1 MIEITETAA
10 KEVKQIFKEEHSE
23 GYGIRIYAA
32 GMSCS
37 GVYYGLS
44 LEREKKENDKVF
56 DSNDLSI
63 YVDSEIE
70 EETDGFIIDY
80 IDNEYGKGFIIEN
93 PNASACGPSC
103 SSCQ

>member
-10 KEVKQIFKEEHSE
+10 KEIKQILKDENSE
-23 GYGIRIYAA
+23 GCGIRIYAA

-37 GVYYGLS
+37 GIHYGLS
-44 LEREKKENDKVF
+44 IENEKRENDRVF

-63 YVDSEIE
+63 YVDGELE

-80 IDNEYGKGFIIEN
+80 IDNEYGRGFIIEN
-93 PNASACGPSC
+93 PNASACGPGC
-103 SSCQ
+103 DSCQ